1 MPCVLLVLVF
11 MFTRAVYAEPVKP
24 FWTEK
29 SSYIEGEK
37 LYVVGIASNA
47 DSVESGRMQAFA
59 NGKSEIMNFTQIS
72 NLEGLL
78 ITTQMTYEEEIN
90 NKYNVY
96 RLMYV
101 DYESINSLKNKKIEL
116 TRKNYERLQ
125 QKQQHEIAVKRDAL
139 NRLNKNK
146 EEITFL
152 DKEYYRIVNNVNGA
166 SDRALRYVKVGMS
179 RSEVES
185 LLGLP
190 RAIYKHYDGYVYD
203 AKYGEYW
210 VIFDHADTVVCLST
224 ETKCIYKN
232 CNDDNTRC
240 ANQSGVSYYNRMREL
255 D

>member
-1 MPCVLLVLVF
+1 MACVLLVSVF
-11 MFTRAVYAEPVKP
+11 MFTNSVYADPVKP

-29 SSYIEGEK
+29 SSYIEGDK

-47 DSVESGRMQAFA
+47 DSVEAGRAQAFA
-59 NGKSEIMNFTQIS
+59 NGKSEIMNFAQIS
-72 NLEGLL
+72 NLEGLV
-78 ITTQMTYEEEIN
+78 ITTQMTYEEEFD
-90 NKYNVY
+90 NKFDVY

-116 TRKNYERLQ
+116 TRRNYERLQ

-139 NRLNKNK
+139 NRLSKNK
-146 EEITFL
+146 EEIAYL
-152 DKEYYRIVNNVNGA
+152 DKEYYRIVNDVNGA

-179 RSEVES
+179 RNEVES

-190 RAIYKHYDGYVYD
+190 RAIYKHYDDYVYD

-210 VIFDHADTVVCLST
+210 VIFNHADTVACLST
-224 ETKCIYKN
+224 AKKCVYQN
-232 CNDDNTRC
+232 CNDEYTRC
-240 ANQSGVSYYNRMREL
+240 THQGDVSYYNRMREL